1 MEVPMGDLLIR
12 NVPDA
17 LRADIEKLAKTKGSS
32 LSQTAREALRMGVEA
47 AKKAETEES
56 KLRPGDQLMAIFHD
70 PDATDEERELFGQI
84 MDEIEAERKRDFGR
98 PLPDLE

>member
-1 MEVPMGDLLIR
+1 MGDLLIR
-12 NVPDA
+12 NIPDA
-17 LRADIEKLAKTKGSS
+17 LRADIERLAKAKGSS

-47 AKKAETEES
+47 VKKSEADEPTIQA
-56 KLRPGDQLMAIFHD
+56 GDQLVAFFRD

-98 PLPDLE
+98 PLPDYE